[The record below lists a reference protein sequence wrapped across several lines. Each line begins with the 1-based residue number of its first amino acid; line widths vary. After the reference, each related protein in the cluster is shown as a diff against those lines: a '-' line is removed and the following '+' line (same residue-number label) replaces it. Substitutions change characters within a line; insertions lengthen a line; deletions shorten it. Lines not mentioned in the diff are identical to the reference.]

1 MSTKFKNLP
10 EPIFLS
16 APKTANLCGVSRNT
30 LCGWIRD
37 GKLASYSTAGGKYL
51 IRPTDLMT
59 FMLENNMFIPPGLA
73 DMVKEDEQYNTPADD
88 KTANKEPGILIV
100 EDDPDMRMIMNRS
113 LSKLNLPI
121 EEAENGFEALHK
133 LTVNPL
139 IALVILD
146 MIMPGQGGG
155 ETFETIRKTYPS
167 IPVIVV
173 TGKPLHEVEAEF
185 ADNRPDFILAKPF
198 DAKHLNEVCNT
209 FLNNLGF

>member
-1 MSTKFKNLP
+1 MSGKIKNLP

-30 LCGWIRD
+30 LCSWIRD
-37 GKLASYSTAGGKYL
+37 GKLSSYSTAGGKYL
-51 IRPTDLMT
+51 IRPTDLMR
-59 FMLENNMFIPPGLA
+59 FMMENQMFIPPGLA
-73 DMVKEDEQYNTPADD
+73 ELVKEDEQYDPPGAP
-88 KTANKEPGILIV
+88 KTADKEPGILIV

-121 EEAENGFEALHK
+121 EEAGNGFEALHK

-146 MIMPGQGGG
+146 MIMPGQGGA
-155 ETFETIRKTYPS
+155 ETFEVIRKNYPS
-167 IPVIVV
+167 VPVIIV
-173 TGKPLHEVEAEF
+173 TGRPLYEVEATF
-185 ADNRPDFILAKPF
+185 AKNKPDFILSKPF
-198 DAKHLNEVCNT
+198 DAKHLNDVCNT